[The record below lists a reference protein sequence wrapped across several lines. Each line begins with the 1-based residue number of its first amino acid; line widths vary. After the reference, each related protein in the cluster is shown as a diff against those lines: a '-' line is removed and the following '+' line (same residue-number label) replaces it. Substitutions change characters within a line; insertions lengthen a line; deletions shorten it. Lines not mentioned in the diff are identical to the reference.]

1 MPSFETSD
9 HVSTRSVLRHRP
21 IGTRSIPTGKQSV
34 VTSATPPVVQRAS
47 RPRLTDTSDDAWR
60 QSDEYAADERE
71 SYPSVHTQ
79 PGGGKRALVVSSAG
93 LPQSPRTR
101 TGQIER
107 ETAVVRHHIHP
118 LLYLGVG
125 MLGMLVLWMLLSAAF
140 GWFNT
145 TLNDFRYGRP
155 RTFQIDYSVGHNEQ
169 NGVKSHFIALNL
181 NGHIEII
188 EFPGG
193 DATHAHVYIG
203 PQLYGSDN
211 NLVPVT
217 LNFADLNGDQK
228 PDMIVTFQ
236 GSRTVFINDQGGFRP
251 LQPGERQQVEQAL
264 QHISQ

>member
-21 IGTRSIPTGKQSV
+21 IRTGAVPTGKHSV
-34 VTSATPPVVQRAS
+34 VTSATPPVAQRAS
-47 RPRLTDTSDDAWR
+47 RPRVADATDEVVWH
-60 QSDEYAADERE
+60 QSDECAVTERE
-71 SYPSVHTQ
+71 TYPSVHTQ
-79 PGGGKRALVVSSAG
+79 PGSKRALVVSSAG
-93 LPQSPRTR
+93 VPQTPRIR
-101 TGQIER
+101 TGKIER
-107 ETAVVRHHIHP
+107 EAPVVRGHVHP
-118 LLYLGVG
+118 LLYLGIG

-145 TLNDFRYGRP
+145 TLDDFRYGRP
-155 RTFQIDYSVGHNEQ
+155 RTFQTDAWVGHNEQ
-169 NGVKSHFIALNL
+169 NGAKSHFIALNL

-203 PQLYGSDN
+203 PQLYGSSND
-211 NLVPVT
+211 LVPVT
-217 LNFADLNGDQK
+217 LRFADLNEDQK

-236 GSRTVFINDQGGFRP
+236 GSRTVFINDQGTFRA

-264 QHISQ
+264 QHLGQ